1 MYDEL
6 STNVMSALTDLKE
19 INHTSDIYRQ
29 NKTPE
34 FISAQIDGIPS
45 IKAIDFLFS
54 PQIDKVI
61 DTLLDVC
68 INGKFDTMLDGLS
81 RFVKTFDSMGIGTGF
96 FNGRIGGR
104 VVETIKSSVNS
115 VKFQKTSSKIKKVLL
130 ILKNL
135 KRNIK
140 TYNDPIE
147 RQKYEE
153 ALYAIKSVI
162 SVIATIYKNRKK
174 INGKVVKGL
183 NNIIFE
189 ETDDVIKID
198 KVTF

>member
-1 MYDEL
+1 
-6 STNVMSALTDLKE
+6 
-19 INHTSDIYRQ
+19 
-29 NKTPE
+29 
-34 FISAQIDGIPS
+34 
-45 IKAIDFLFS
+45 
-54 PQIDKVI
+54 
-61 DTLLDVC
+61 
-68 INGKFDTMLDGLS
+68 
-81 RFVKTFDSMGIGTGF
+81 MGIGTGF

-104 VVETIKSSVNS
+104 VVETIKNSVNS

-189 ETDDVIKID
+189 ETDETIKID

>member
-19 INHTSDIYRQ
+19 IDYTSDIYKQ

-34 FISAQIDGIPS
+34 FISTQIDGIPS

-68 INGKFDTMLDGLS
+68 INGKFDAMLDGLS
-81 RFVKTFDSMGIGTGF
+81 RFVKTFDGMGIGTGF

-104 VVETIKSSVNS
+104 VVETIKNSVNS

-189 ETDDVIKID
+189 ETDETIKID

>member
-19 INHTSDIYRQ
+19 IDHTSDIYKQ

-34 FISAQIDGIPS
+34 FISTQIDGIPS

-68 INGKFDTMLDGLS
+68 INGKFDAMLDGLS
-81 RFVKTFDSMGIGTGF
+81 RFVKTFDGMGIGTGF
-96 FNGRIGGR
+96 FIGRIGGR
-104 VVETIKSSVNS
+104 VVETIKNSVNS
-115 VKFQKTSSKIKKVLL
+115 VKFKKTSSKIKKVLL

-189 ETDDVIKID
+189 ETDETIKID

>member
-19 INHTSDIYRQ
+19 IDHTSDIYKQ

>member
-19 INHTSDIYRQ
+19 IDHTSDIYKQ

-34 FISAQIDGIPS
+34 FISTQIDGIPS

-68 INGKFDTMLDGLS
+68 INGKFDAMLDGLS

>member
-19 INHTSDIYRQ
+19 IDHTSDIYKQ

-34 FISAQIDGIPS
+34 FISTQIDGIPS

-68 INGKFDTMLDGLS
+68 INGKFDAMLDGLS
-81 RFVKTFDSMGIGTGF
+81 IFVKTFDGMGIGTGF

-104 VVETIKSSVNS
+104 VVETIKNSVNS

-130 ILKNL
+130 ILRNL

-140 TYNDPIE
+140 TYTDPVE
-147 RQKYEE
+147 KQKYEE
-153 ALYAIKSVI
+153 ALYAIKSII

-189 ETDDVIKID
+189 ETDETIKID